1 MSLVA
6 LTAAQDGSGD
16 EDLGIGA
23 RAFSAG
29 NRNRGSA
36 AADTAAADGERMGF
50 NFGGNDFGGFDYG
63 NYANYDLSGY
73 DYGFDANAGR
83 PGAEVDSDDRYFFTQ
98 PQQVTVTVAPPE
110 TTIPP
115 ILGSSCWKCDAMSFY
130 DCAANGKY
138 EECRLGD
145 LDCCFIEIRATD
157 QALQQLCT
165 GCKDFTACKD
175 NMYENFNGRYDNDE
189 QCRPEFVQQRYKGRH
204 GGTQS
209 VCRQCFKTCEP
220 QDFFGAFCFGGIDG
234 GDTGTDRNMFAFS
247 VPFDSAPQLL
257 SIDLE
262 VESQLPRPHTRGLDH
277 HYPLDSFF
285 TLGIPTWIPIDD
297 EANECAT
304 FRDNIEETR
313 SNFFF
318 GHAVTIQADGTQD
331 FDQVSAKA
339 HSTDGAPEVWE
350 VADMTYWSVIAADR
364 DWWMSDLKE
373 LQDRFFILDE
383 LCTDSVSAGF
393 IWDSCTLAPG
403 GSFWGE
409 VGGFDG
415 TSATIPAW

>member
-1 MSLVA
+1 MKLLISLAA
-6 LTAAQDGSGD
+6 LTAAQD
-16 EDLGIGA
+16 
-23 RAFSAG
+23 
-29 NRNRGSA
+29 
-36 AADTAAADGERMGF
+36 AADGERMGF

-98 PQQVTVTVAPPE
+98 PAQVTVSVPPPV
-110 TTIPP
+110 TTEPP

-165 GCKDFTACKD
+165 GCKDATACAD

-220 QDFFGAFCFGGIDG
+220 QDFHGAFCFGGIDG
-234 GDTGTDRNMFAFS
+234 GDTGTDTNMFAFS
-247 VPFDSAPQLL
+247 VPFDTAPELL
-257 SIDLE
+257 TIDLE
-262 VESQLPRPHTRGLDH
+262 VESQFPRPHTRGLDH
-277 HYPLDSFF
+277 HYPFDSFF

-297 EANECAT
+297 TDSKTAE
-304 FRDNIEETR
+304 FRNNIGTTR
-313 SNFFF
+313 SNWFF
-318 GHAVTIQADGTQD
+318 GHAVTIQADGTHD
-331 FDQVSAKA
+331 FNDAKSSKI
-339 HSTDGAPEVWE
+339 HSTDGTPDVYE
-350 VADMTYWSVIAADR
+350 VADMTYWSVLTGDR
-364 DWWMSDLKE
+364 HWWMSDLKA
-373 LQDRFFILDE
+373 LQDRFLDLAE
-383 LCTDSVSAGF
+383 LCTPSVTVGH
-393 IWDSCTLAPG
+393 IWDSCTTPG
-403 GSFWGE
+403 FWGE
-409 VGGFDG
+409 IGGFDG
-415 TSATIPAW
+415 TSATIPAWGK